1 MLSYDQEFE
10 YRVLRQIGFNQDDA
24 KGILLEV
31 YIASEVAKVV
41 KKEASGTLK
50 MFEGQE
56 SFKLLLLSKFLPI
69 MSISSIGKSLC
80 LTLRYLR
87 SAVLHKKNV
96 EDYII
101 QRTVE

>member
-1 MLSYDQEFE
+1 MVSYCQNLYVLSYDQEFE

-50 MFEGQE
+50 MFEGAGI
-56 SFKLLLLSKFLPI
+56 FKI
-69 MSISSIGKSLC
+69 A
-80 LTLRYLR
+80 
-87 SAVLHKKNV
+87 AV
-96 EDYII
+96 EQIFADYEYI
-101 QRTVE
+101 